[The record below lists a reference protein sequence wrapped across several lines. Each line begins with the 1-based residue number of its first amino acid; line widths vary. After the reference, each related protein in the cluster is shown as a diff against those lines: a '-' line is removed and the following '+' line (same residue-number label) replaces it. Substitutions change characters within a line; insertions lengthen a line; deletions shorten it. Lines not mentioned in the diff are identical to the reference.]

1 MRICKHYLHQI
12 PLLNINV
19 LAIIYWFL
27 FQMMSL
33 SRFEKKKKNSLYK
46 KRFDMEDITTI
57 TGKYFFFFFSF
68 LHFTCTWFVFQ
79 ICILLNLW
87 LWRSLDLANK
97 RQRNTILANISYKQW
112 KIEVNQYSHTFILH
126 NKFASI
132 CFNCAHLFNYKFVS
146 K

>member
-33 SRFEKKKKNSLYK
+33 SRFEKKKKKLPLQEAVWHGRHNHHH
-46 KRFDMEDITTI
+46 RQVF
-57 TGKYFFFFFSF
+57 F